1 VWDVVRCCDEGFG
14 LWGRRGS
21 VLNGFVIGGGAV
33 IYLGTR
39 ELVSV
44 TQSIRDSVQLQ
55 VNVAKEL
62 VLIHTGYINDGLCHL
77 RA

>member
-1 VWDVVRCCDEGFG
+1 MASSLGVEQ
-14 LWGRRGS
+14 L
-21 VLNGFVIGGGAV
+21 L

-44 TQSIRDSVQLQ
+44 TQLIRDSGQLQ

-62 VLIHTGYINDGLCHL
+62 VLIHTGYNNDGLCHL